1 MKKVLIVLILILV
14 FLLGTTVE
22 SMVEDGQKW
31 METLDKSINYKVLRH
46 RATGVC
52 YLNYAQGI
60 TPMYNPDGSLYV
72 LGE

>member
-1 MKKVLIVLILILV
+1 MKKVLIVLILILI
-14 FLLGTTVE
+14 FISGTITG

-31 METLDKSINYKVLRH
+31 METLDKSINYEVLRH

-52 YLNYAQGI
+52 YLNYGQGI